1 MKRQYLFQSVTKNSK
16 KRQDKTILIG
26 WLILAI
32 LLLLSGCSRIE
43 YVYVEPEK
51 VPVTCIDHI
60 KTPLDMAKCLE
71 EYKVR
76 Y

>member
-1 MKRQYLFQSVTKNSK
+1 M
-16 KRQDKTILIG
+16 IG

-71 EYKVR
+71 EYKER